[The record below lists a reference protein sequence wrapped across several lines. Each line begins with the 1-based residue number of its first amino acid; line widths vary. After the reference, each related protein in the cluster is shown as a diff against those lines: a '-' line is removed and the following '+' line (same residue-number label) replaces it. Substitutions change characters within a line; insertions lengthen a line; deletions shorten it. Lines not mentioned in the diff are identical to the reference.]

1 MSTLRTSTSALVHEV
16 RLNQHGFRRNSTIYP
31 SPNAQRLNCNSL
43 FTLAEVF
50 DASSRNI
57 AIYAR
62 VSSKQQDIRS
72 QEPDLKRWAE
82 AFADGPVKWY
92 TDKASGRTMDR
103 PEWKRLEEDLAVGKI
118 VKIVVWRLDRLG
130 RTAAGQ
136 PPIVRLP
143 KQLRPDLSLNR
154 PVVSPV
160 AWPSVPWPNLD
171 IVPD

>member
-1 MSTLRTSTSALVHEV
+1 MRAAAT
-16 RLNQHGFRRNSTIYP
+16 
-31 SPNAQRLNCNSL
+31 
-43 FTLAEVF
+43 
-50 DASSRNI
+50 I

-82 AFADGPVKWY
+82 AFSDGPVKWY
-92 TDKASGRTMDR
+92 TDKASGSAMDR
-103 PEWKRLEEDLAVGKI
+103 PGWKRLEEDLAVGKI
-118 VKIVVWRLDRLG
+118 AKIVVWRLG
-130 RTAAGQ
+130 RTAMGH

-160 AWPSVPWPNLD
+160 AWPSVPCPNLD